1 MRKPYARTH
10 SSKEID
16 RRTCF
21 ETTSKKGALCA
32 SPYAQR
38 GPRRLGALGAWAPE
52 GLGKALHPPFNLLL
66 PTLLPST
73 SQNKPLCYDS
83 QLCWRFR
90 PLLSPSSFHQ
100 PTPMRDPMRA
110 INSMTLGYVGAPG
123 PCLLLPP
130 SSFLYPKQ
138 TPYARPYARPM
149 RAPYAR
155 AAFIN
160 GFRSCTLI

>member
-1 MRKPYARTH
+1 MLRNHFKKGGPMRKP
-10 SSKEID
+10 
-16 RRTCF
+16 
-21 ETTSKKGALCA
+21 LCA
-32 SPYAQR
+32 DAW

-52 GLGKALHPPFNLLL
+52 GLGKALPPPSKLLL
-66 PTLLPST
+66 PTLLHST

-90 PLLSPSSFHQ
+90 PLLPPSPPSSLLPPPSSFHQ
-100 PTPMRDPMRA
+100 PNPMRDPMRA

-123 PCLLLPP
+123 PSLLLPP
-130 SSFLYPKQ
+130 SSFLYPNQ

-155 AAFIN
+155 ATFIN
-160 GFRSCTLI
+160 GFRSCTLL

>member
-1 MRKPYARTH
+1 MLRNHFKKGDPMRKP
-10 SSKEID
+10 
-16 RRTCF
+16 
-21 ETTSKKGALCA
+21 LCA
-32 SPYAQR
+32 DAW

-52 GLGKALHPPFNLLL
+52 GLGKALHPPSNLLL

-73 SQNKPLCYDS
+73 SQKKPLCYDS

-90 PLLSPSSFHQ
+90 PLLSPSSLLPPPSSFHQ
-100 PTPMRDPMRA
+100 PNPMRDPMRA

-123 PCLLLPP
+123 PSLLLPP
-130 SSFLYPKQ
+130 SSFLHPKQ

-155 AAFIN
+155 ATFIN